1 MAGTINRA
9 AESDDPPSGVGE
21 GDVVEV
27 GGRTESG
34 VRVRKVL
41 DSGRFRVPS
50 FIYEIT
56 STREDAVPLRLVEP
70 IPETVSTEVIG
81 FHEQYGKDHW
91 RIVDDR
97 VEFARTVDPGETVHT
112 VCGVQVEEVDRLT
125 EMLESPLI
133 EVGDDES
140 ATDVDD
146 GTTSQGDGGDGHDQR
161 RGEGESRDRDETR
174 TGTDETVEG
183 WNEFGAADVQEDVTL
198 NLEGSTRDGD
208 ESTSGDESARGEQTA
223 TRTETGTRTG
233 VLDTG
238 ATADSPATVSDPS
251 SDADVPTEGV
261 AGTLVEEL
269 RSDHL
274 SEEQKRRFR
283 EELNLRLNESTS
295 SFVDHLQR
303 RIRRE
308 QASLESKLESLEST
322 VDDLYGLKADAQ
334 ELERVGTTTDRLE
347 SAVSALD
354 EKKATIDQLETVR
367 DALEDLDERT
377 PTGQAVRDLERAI
390 EALERAKADA
400 QAVETVQQHV
410 DELAEVKADS
420 RTVATLRK
428 DVEDLGE
435 SKADVETVRSVRSD
449 LAALDDTAARQQTT
463 RQLANRTDDLSGR
476 LDDLTERIDD
486 LASRSA
492 TETRAD
498 ELERRIHWLEEE
510 TARADAVAAIESD
523 LETEYVTETG
533 IGETIDEGI
542 DERVRKYGPFWAGVC
557 VLSLGIGLVVS
568 VPLVGTVI
576 ALLGGTIAVT
586 WWKHRIAVDDEE
598 PGEADDTI

>member
-9 AESDDPPSGVGE
+9 AESDDPPSGGGD

-27 GGRTESG
+27 DGRTESG

-56 STREDAVPLRLVEP
+56 STRDEAVSLRLVEP

-81 FHEQYGKDHW
+81 FHEQYGKDRW
-91 RIVDDR
+91 RIVDDDR
-97 VEFARTVDPGETVHT
+97 VEFARTIDPGETVHT
-112 VCGVQVEEVDRLT
+112 VCGVQVDEVHRLT

-140 ATDVDD
+140 GTDVDD
-146 GTTSQGDGGDGHDQR
+146 GSTSQGDGGHGHGQR
-161 RGEGESRDRDETR
+161 RGEGGSRDRDEVG

-198 NLEGSTRDGD
+198 NLEGSTREGDGA
-208 ESTSGDESARGEQTA
+208 TSVDESAHGEQTA
-223 TRTETGTRTG
+223 TGTG
-233 VLDTG
+233 VLETG

-251 SDADVPTEGV
+251 SDDDVPTEGV

-269 RSDHL
+269 RSGRL
-274 SEEQKRRFR
+274 SEDQKRRFR

-295 SFVDHLQR
+295 SFVDHLQQ
-303 RIRRE
+303 RIQRE

-322 VDDLYGLKADAQ
+322 VDDLYGLKADTQ
-334 ELERVGTTTDRLE
+334 ELERVGSTTDRLE

-354 EKKATIDQLETVR
+354 EKKATIDQLGTVR

-390 EALERAKADA
+390 EALERAKADG

-420 RTVATLRK
+420 RTVATLRR
-428 DVEDLGE
+428 DVEELGE

-449 LAALDDTAARQQTT
+449 LAALEDTAARQQTT
-463 RQLANRTDDLSGR
+463 RQLANRNDDLSGR

-510 TARADAVAAIESD
+510 TARANAVAAIESD

-542 DERVRKYGPFWAGVC
+542 DERVRKYGPFGAGVC

-568 VPLVGTVI
+568 FPLVGIGI
-576 ALLGGTIAVT
+576 ALLGGTIAGT

-598 PGEADDTI
+598 SEKADDAI